1 MKIKQDFPHRVRE
14 IENQWITLAD
24 GTRLAARI
32 WLPEG
37 AIGTPVEGAIGTPG
51 EDAEATP
58 VPAILEYLP
67 YRKRDG
73 TAVRDELTH
82 PWLAGHGYACVRVD
96 MRGNGES
103 DGLMEDEY
111 APQEQ
116 ADALEVIDWIAA
128 QPWCSGKLGM
138 MGISWGG
145 FNSLQ
150 LAALRPEPLK
160 AIITLCSTDDRYA
173 DDIHYKGG
181 NMLLE
186 NLGWAA
192 TMLSFSAAVPDPA
205 LVGERWRE
213 LWKHRL
219 DNMPLLAETWLRHQQ
234 RDAYWQHGSI
244 CENYADIE
252 AAVYM
257 ISGWADSY
265 VNTIPRMMEHLSCP
279 KKALLGPWMH
289 KYPHF
294 AIPDPAIG
302 FLQEALRWWDYWLK
316 DIDTGIMDEP
326 PCTFYLQDGL
336 PPAPKYLERP
346 GQWVQTS
353 AWPAPAEEI
362 AWQPLVLGDA
372 GLAPTGRLSAARAI
386 ASPLTA
392 GALQGEYIPLWFGAD
407 FPPDQRRD
415 DGLAL
420 TFDSAP
426 YAEGLDLLG
435 QPRLRASLSSA
446 EDCGQLHVRLCD
458 VAPSGESALISYA
471 TLNLALRDDPATLT
485 PPVPGERM
493 EIDLALDLIGYRLPP
508 GHRLRLA
515 LSSAS
520 FPLVWSPRRR
530 ADLTLEAGTPTLSL
544 PICQAPYV
552 PMPFEPPESA
562 PPCRIETLRPGHPR
576 RTLSED
582 VGSGEVTVTV
592 EDDMGDIRFEDHGLR
607 VEQRAKEV
615 YSSHPS
621 DATRTRADIEWIYR
635 ASREEG
641 AGQFSVAVNSRYHLH
656 CDETTFYLSAEQIAH
671 EGETLISEKRWTREI
686 PRRAI

>member
-1 MKIKQDFPHRVRE
+1 MNIKHDFPHRVRE
-14 IENQWITLAD
+14 IENQWIVLAD

-32 WLPEG
+32 WLPE
-37 AIGTPVEGAIGTPG
+37 
-51 EDAEATP
+51 DAESTP

-82 PWLAGHGYACVRVD
+82 PWFAGHGYACVRVD

-116 ADALEVIDWIAA
+116 RDALEVIDWIAA
-128 QPWCSGKLGM
+128 QPWCDGKLGM

-205 LVGERWRE
+205 LVGDRWRE
-213 LWKHRL
+213 MWKHRL
-219 DNMPLLAETWLRHQQ
+219 DNMPLLAETWLEHQH
-234 RDAYWQHGSI
+234 RDDYWKHGSI

-257 ISGWADSY
+257 VSGWADSY
-265 VNTIPRMMEHLSCP
+265 IDAIPRMMEHLSCP
-279 KKALLGPWMH
+279 KKALIGPWMH

-302 FLQEALRWWDYWLK
+302 FLQEALRWWDHWLK
-316 DIDTGIMDEP
+316 DTDTGIMDEP
-326 PCTFYLQDGL
+326 SCTFYLQDGV

-346 GQWVQTS
+346 GRWVRTHG
-353 AWPAPAEEI
+353 WPAPSDEVET
-362 AWQPLVLGDA
+362 QSLVLGDQ
-372 GLAPTGRLSAARAI
+372 GLAAQGRLSNDRQI

-415 DGLAL
+415 DGLSL

-426 YAEGLDLLG
+426 YLEGLDILG
-435 QPRLRASLSSA
+435 QPTVAVTLASA
-446 EDCGQLHVRLCD
+446 EACGQFHVRLCD
-458 VAPSGESALISYA
+458 VAPDGESALITYG
-471 TLNLALRDDPATLT
+471 TLNLGLRDDPGTLT
-485 PPVPGERM
+485 PPVPGEPMNVR
-493 EIDLALDLIGYRLPP
+493 LPLDLIGYRLPQ
-508 GHRLRLA
+508 GHRLRVA

-520 FPLVWSPRRR
+520 FPLVWSPKKR
-530 ADLTLEAGTPTLSL
+530 ADLTLQAGTPTLEL
-544 PICQAPYV
+544 PVCKADHL
-552 PMPFEPPESA
+552 PMPFAPPESA
-562 PPCRIETLRPGHPR
+562 PPCRVETLRAGQPK
-576 RTLSED
+576 RTISED

-592 EDDMGDIRFEDHGLR
+592 EDDMGDVRFTDHGLR
-607 VEQRAKEV
+607 VEQKAREV
-615 YSSHPS
+615 YTSHPN
-621 DATRTRADIEWIYR
+621 DATRTRADIEWVYR
-635 ASREEG
+635 ASRQEG
-641 AGQFSVAVNSRYHLH
+641 DGQFAVEVTSRYHLH
-656 CDETTFYLSAEQIAH
+656 CDEDTFYLSAEQIAH
-671 EGETLISEKRWTREI
+671 EGETLVSEKSWQREI
-686 PRRAI
+686 PRTAI

>member
-1 MKIKQDFPHRVRE
+1 MKIRQDFPHRVRE
-14 IENQWITLAD
+14 IENQWIVLAD

-32 WLPEG
+32 WLPE
-37 AIGTPVEGAIGTPG
+37 
-51 EDAEATP
+51 DAESRP

-82 PWLAGHGYACVRVD
+82 PWFAGHGYACVRVD

-116 ADALEVIDWIAA
+116 ADALEVIGWIVS
-128 QPWCSGKLGM
+128 QPWCDGKLGM

-145 FNSLQ
+145 FNGLQ
-150 LAALRPEPLK
+150 VAALRPEPLK

-205 LVGERWRE
+205 LVGDRWRE
-213 LWKHRL
+213 MWQQRL
-219 DNMPLLAETWLRHQQ
+219 DNMPLLAETWLSHQH
-234 RDAYWQHGSI
+234 RDDYWRHGSI
-244 CENYADIE
+244 CESYEDIE

-257 ISGWADSY
+257 ISGWGDSY
-265 VNTIPRMMEHLSCP
+265 INTIPRMMENLSCP
-279 KKALLGPWMH
+279 RKALLGPWMH

-294 AIPDPAIG
+294 ATPDPAIG

-316 DIDTGIMDEP
+316 DVDTGIMDEP
-326 PCTFYLQDGL
+326 ECTFYLQDGV

-346 GQWVQTS
+346 GQWVRTHG
-353 AWPAPAEEI
+353 WPSPADEI
-362 AWQPLVLGDA
+362 ETVALGLGDH
-372 GLAPTGRLSAARAI
+372 GLESGGRLSEDRLI

-392 GALQGEYIPLWFGAD
+392 GSLQGEYIPLWFGAD

-415 DGLAL
+415 DGLSL

-426 YAEGLDLLG
+426 YAEGLDILG
-435 QPRLRASLSSA
+435 QPAVSVTLTSSDA
-446 EDCGQLHVRLCD
+446 CGQFHVRLCD

-471 TLNLALRDDPATLT
+471 TLNLNLRDDPGTIV
-485 PPVPGERM
+485 PPVPGEPMDVRV
-493 EIDLALDLIGYRLPP
+493 ALDLIGYRLPR
-508 GHRLRLA
+508 GHRLRVA

-520 FPLVWSPRRR
+520 FPLVWSPRKR
-530 ADLTLEAGTPTLSL
+530 ADLTLKAGQPILELPLSRADY
-544 PICQAPYV
+544 IA
-552 PMPFEPPESA
+552 MPFEPPESA
-562 PPCRIETLRPGHPR
+562 RPCRVDTLRAGQPR
-576 RTLSED
+576 RTISED

-592 EDDMGDIRFEDHGLR
+592 EDDMGDIRFTDHGLR

-615 YSSHPS
+615 YISHPT
-621 DATRTRADIEWIYR
+621 DATRTRADIEWVYR
-635 ASREEG
+635 ASRDEAHGGRE
-641 AGQFSVAVNSRYHLH
+641 AQFAVEVTSRYRLH
-656 CDETTFYLSAEQIAH
+656 CDEHTFYLSAEQIAH
-671 EGETLISEKRWTREI
+671 EGEVRVSEKSWTREI
-686 PRRAI
+686 PRTAI

>member
-14 IENQWITLAD
+14 IENQWIVLAD

-32 WLPEG
+32 WLPE
-37 AIGTPVEGAIGTPG
+37 
-51 EDAEATP
+51 DAETTP

-82 PWLAGHGYACVRVD
+82 PYFAGHGYASVRVD

-111 APQEQ
+111 AAQEQ
-116 ADALEVIDWIAA
+116 ADALEVIDWIAR
-128 QPWCSGKLGM
+128 QPWCDGKLGM

-145 FNSLQ
+145 FNGLQ
-150 LAALRPEPLK
+150 VAALRPAPLK

-192 TMLSFSAAVPDPA
+192 TMLSFSAAVPDPL

-213 LWKHRL
+213 MWKHRL
-219 DNMPLLAETWLRHQQ
+219 DNMPLLAEPWLRHQQ

-244 CENYADIE
+244 CENYGDIE

-257 ISGWADSY
+257 ISGWGDSY
-265 VNTIPRMMEHLSCP
+265 VNTIPRMMENLSCP

-316 DIDTGIMDEP
+316 GIDTGIMDEP
-326 PCTFYLQDGL
+326 PCTFYLQDGV

-346 GQWVQTS
+346 GEWVRTS
-353 AWPAPAEEI
+353 NWPAPTDEI
-362 AWQPLVLGDA
+362 ETTILALSERGLNPDGELSGD
-372 GLAPTGRLSAARAI
+372 RLI

-392 GALQGEYIPLWFGAD
+392 GSLQGEYIPLWFGAD

-415 DGLAL
+415 DGLSL
-420 TFDSAP
+420 TFDSEP
-426 YAEGLDLLG
+426 YAEGLDILG
-435 QPRLRASLSSA
+435 QPTVAATIASA
-446 EDCGQLHVRLCD
+446 EACGQFHVRLCD
-458 VAPSGESALISYA
+458 VAPSGESALITYG
-471 TLNLALRDDPATLT
+471 TLNLNLRDDADRIT
-485 PPVPGERM
+485 PPIPGGPMDVR
-493 EIDLALDLIGYRLPP
+493 LPLDLIGYRLPK

-520 FPLVWSPRRR
+520 FPLIWSPQKR
-530 ADLTLEAGTPTLSL
+530 ADLTLKAGKPTLEL
-544 PICQAPYV
+544 PLCRAETI

-562 PPCRIETLRPGHPR
+562 TPCRVETLRAGQPR
-576 RTLSED
+576 RTIHED
-582 VGSGEVTVTV
+582 VGSGEVTVTI
-592 EDDMGDIRFEDHGLR
+592 EDDMGDMRFESHGLR

-615 YSSHPS
+615 YSSHPT
-621 DATRTRADIEWIYR
+621 DATRTRADIEWVYR
-635 ASREEG
+635 ASREQGEG
-641 AGQFSVAVNSRYHLH
+641 RFSVEVTSRYHLH
-656 CDETTFYLSAEQIAH
+656 CDETTFYLSAEQRAF
-671 EGETLISEKRWTREI
+671 EGETLISDRSWEREI
-686 PRRAI
+686 PRTAI

>member
-14 IENQWITLAD
+14 IENQWIPLAD

-32 WLPEG
+32 WMPEG
-37 AIGTPVEGAIGTPG
+37 AENQ
-51 EDAEATP
+51 P

-82 PWLAGHGYACVRVD
+82 PYFAGHGYACIRVD

-103 DGLMEDEY
+103 GGLMEDEY

-128 QPWCSGKLGM
+128 QPWCDGKLGM

-192 TMLSFSAAVPDPA
+192 TMLDFSAAVPDPA

-213 LWKHRL
+213 MWQHRL
-219 DNMPLLAETWLRHQQ
+219 DNMPLLAEPWLTHQH
-234 RDAYWQHGSI
+234 RDDYWKHGSI
-244 CENYADIE
+244 GESYHQEFGRID

-257 ISGWADSY
+257 VSGWADSY
-265 VNTIPRMMEHLSCP
+265 INTIPRMMEHLSCP
-279 KKALLGPWMH
+279 KKALIGPWMH

-302 FLQEALRWWDYWLK
+302 FLQEALRWWDHWLK
-316 DIDTGIMDEP
+316 GTETGIMAEP
-326 PCTFYLQDGL
+326 PCTFYLQDGV

-346 GQWVQTS
+346 GEWVRTS
-353 AWPAPAEEI
+353 AWPAPADEVAIER
-362 AWQPLVLGDA
+362 LTLGDD
-372 GLAPTGRLSAARAI
+372 GLGQGSLTAARRI

-392 GALQGEYIPLWFGAD
+392 GSLQGEYIPLWFGAD

-415 DGLAL
+415 DGLSL

-426 YAEGLDLLG
+426 YHEGLDILG
-435 QPRLRASLSSA
+435 QPTLDVEIASD

-458 VAPSGESALISYA
+458 VAPSGESALITYG
-471 TLNLALRDDPATLT
+471 TLNLNLRDDPGTIT
-485 PPVPGERM
+485 PPTPGETMRVRVP
-493 EIDLALDLIGYRLPP
+493 LDLIGYRLPK
-508 GHRLRLA
+508 GHRLRVA
-515 LSSAS
+515 LSSAC
-520 FPLVWSPRRR
+520 FPLVWSPQKR
-530 ADLTLEAGTPTLSL
+530 ADLTLAAGTPTLEL
-544 PICQAPYV
+544 PLCKAPYI
-552 PMPFEPPESA
+552 PMPFESPESA
-562 PPCRIETLRPGHPR
+562 TPCRVETLRPGQPK
-576 RTLSED
+576 RTISED
-582 VGSGEVTVTV
+582 VGSGEVTITV

-607 VEQRAKEV
+607 VEQKAKEI
-615 YSSHPS
+615 YTSHPTEAS
-621 DATRTRADIEWIYR
+621 RTRAEIEWVYR
-635 ASREEG
+635 ARRNEG
-641 AGQFSVAVNSRYHLH
+641 DPAAQFAVEVISRYWLT
-656 CDETTFYLSAEQIAH
+656 CDATTFYLRAEQIAC
-671 EGETLISEKRWTREI
+671 EGHTEVSHKTWERDI
-686 PRRAI
+686 PRTAI

>member
-1 MKIKQDFPHRVRE
+1 MKIKKDFPHRVRE
-14 IENQWITLAD
+14 IENQWIVLAD

-32 WLPEG
+32 WLPE
-37 AIGTPVEGAIGTPG
+37 
-51 EDAEATP
+51 DAETTP

-82 PWLAGHGYACVRVD
+82 PYFAGHGYASVRVD

-111 APQEQ
+111 AAQEQ
-116 ADALEVIDWIAA
+116 ADALEVIDWIAR
-128 QPWCSGKLGM
+128 QPWCDGKLGM

-145 FNSLQ
+145 FNGLQ
-150 LAALRPEPLK
+150 VAALRPAPLK

-205 LVGERWRE
+205 LVGDRWRE
-213 LWKHRL
+213 MWKHRL
-219 DNMPLLAETWLRHQQ
+219 DNMPLLMDPWLTHQH
-234 RDAYWQHGSI
+234 RDDYWRHGSI
-244 CENYADIE
+244 CESYENIE

-265 VNTIPRMMEHLSCP
+265 VNTIPRMMENLSCP

-326 PCTFYLQDGL
+326 DCTFYLQDGV
-336 PPAPKYLERP
+336 PPAPRYLERP
-346 GQWVQTS
+346 GRWVHTHG
-353 AWPAPAEEI
+353 WPAPADEVEEWSL
-362 AWQPLVLGDA
+362 ALGDT
-372 GLAPTGRLSAARAI
+372 GLTPNGRLGQDRAI

-392 GALQGEYIPLWFGAD
+392 GSLQGEYIPLWFGAD

-420 TFDSAP
+420 TFDSEP
-426 YAEGLDLLG
+426 YLYGLDILG
-435 QPRLRASLSSA
+435 QPTLTATLTSA

-471 TLNLALRDDPATLT
+471 TLNLNLRDDPATIT
-485 PPVPGERM
+485 PPVPGEPMKIRV
-493 EIDLALDLIGYRLPP
+493 ALDLIGYRLPE
-508 GHRLRLA
+508 GHRLRVA

-520 FPLVWSPRRR
+520 FPLVWSPKKR
-530 ADLTLEAGTPTLSL
+530 ADLILKAGTPTLSL
-544 PICQAPYV
+544 PICKAEYV

-562 PPCRIETLRPGHPR
+562 TPCRVDTLRAGQPK
-576 RTLSED
+576 RTISED

-592 EDDMGDIRFEDHGLR
+592 EDDMGDIRFADHGLR
-607 VEQRAKEV
+607 VEQKAKEV
-615 YSSHPS
+615 YVSHPV
-621 DATRTRADIEWIYR
+621 DATRTRADIEWVYR
-635 ASREEG
+635 ASRDEG
-641 AGQFSVAVNSRYHLH
+641 DGQFAVEVTSRYHLH
-656 CDETTFYLSAEQIAH
+656 CDEQTFYLSAEQIAH
-671 EGETLISEKRWTREI
+671 EGETLVSEKSWTREI
-686 PRRAI
+686 PRTAI